1 MKKTLAAVAVLG
13 AFAGSAFAADV
24 TLYGRIDGGFQY
36 NQNSIDV
43 NGTEVVDDSSF
54 KMGSGQS
61 TGSRFGLKGTEELS
75 EGLKAGFVLE
85 HGFNFDNGGFGD
97 TTRMFNR
104 EASLQLISDDFGTL
118 ALGRMGS
125 IKSDAGTF
133 GFYAGAVNPFGTGWS
148 NIPGVGASIF
158 SGHDSRWDNM
168 ITYKSPTFAGTTV
181 YAQYSMGGND
191 ADEMTHR
198 ANRYAAL
205 GVNYVAGNLN
215 LAAVVDW
222 TDEAYEKAFV
232 TTGEERDDQYT
243 VNLGGSYNFGV
254 AKTYLAAS
262 YFKNANDVSGII
274 DVMDDAI
281 DLGTTGDPWEEE
293 DVSFG
298 DYADAFKGY
307 GVALGADVPAFGGNF
322 LVSLAYTDAEEE
334 NWDADVTAYS
344 AGVAY
349 TYPLS
354 KRTNLYVAGVYNN
367 REVEGTYNAAKTKV
381 EQDQYQA
388 FFGMVHKF

>member
-158 SGHDSRWDNM
+158 SGQHD
-168 ITYKSPTFAGTTV
+168 
-181 YAQYSMGGND
+181 
-191 ADEMTHR
+191 H
-198 ANRYAAL
+198 L
-205 GVNYVAGNLN
+205 
-215 LAAVVDW
+215 
-222 TDEAYEKAFV
+222 
-232 TTGEERDDQYT
+232 
-243 VNLGGSYNFGV
+243 
-254 AKTYLAAS
+254 
-262 YFKNANDVSGII
+262 
-274 DVMDDAI
+274 
-281 DLGTTGDPWEEE
+281 
-293 DVSFG
+293 
-298 DYADAFKGY
+298 
-307 GVALGADVPAFGGNF
+307 
-322 LVSLAYTDAEEE
+322 
-334 NWDADVTAYS
+334 
-344 AGVAY
+344 
-349 TYPLS
+349 
-354 KRTNLYVAGVYNN
+354 
-367 REVEGTYNAAKTKV
+367 
-381 EQDQYQA
+381 
-388 FFGMVHKF
+388 